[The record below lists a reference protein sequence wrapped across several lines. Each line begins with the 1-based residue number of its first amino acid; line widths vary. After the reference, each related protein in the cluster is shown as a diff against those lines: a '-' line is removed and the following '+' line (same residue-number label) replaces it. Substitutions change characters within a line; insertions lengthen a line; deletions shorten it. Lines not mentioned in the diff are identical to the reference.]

1 MRHAFIDE
9 VEVDQDV
16 CYGDYDGHVTIKTHE
31 VVLFED
37 NTEVDRRLI
46 RDYDAAIAV
55 AEDFVD
61 NGLQPIEL

>member
-9 VEVDQDV
+9 VEIDQDV
-16 CYGDYDGHVTIKTHE
+16 CYGDYDGHVTVKAHE

-37 NTEVDRRLI
+37 NTEVDRRLF
-46 RDYDAAIAV
+46 RAYEDAIAI

>member
-9 VEVDQDV
+9 VEIDQDV

-31 VVLFED
+31 VVLFEG

-46 RDYDAAIAV
+46 RAYEDAIAV